1 MTNQQIFIKAH
12 KLAREN
18 VEIVGDYKV
27 AFVWAIKTVYA
38 GLKNN
43 VEQKLTNL
51 GCSVWEKYGKKR
63 IYFNDN
69 QLAKVFG
76 LVVARY
82 KTGAIKNAELNGEKI
97 SNSKAGKIIANN
109 PYFDCLSNSFVSADL
124 NPII

>member
-1 MTNQQIFIKAH
+1 MGNQNSIRRTKKQLRTKT
-12 KLAREN
+12 
-18 VEIVGDYKV
+18 YKPRL
-27 AFVWAIKTVYA
+27 FS
-38 GLKNN
+38 
-43 VEQKLTNL
+43 L
-51 GCSVWEKYGKKR
+51 GKYGKKR

-82 KTGAIKNAELNGEKI
+82 KSGAIKNAELNGEKI